1 MNRAIYAGSFDPIT
15 LGHLDIIKR
24 ASHLFDEVI
33 VAVANNTSKNSM
45 LNFDQKL
52 SLVDQSIASQGL
64 ANVQAKTLESGL
76 IVDFAKDQGASSLV
90 RGLRSVKDF
99 EYEIAIEDLNKVQ
112 DPVIETVYLVS
123 SSKYRSISSS
133 IVREIIKFNG
143 RLDDLVPDPV
153 VEYFKK

>member
-45 LNFDQKL
+45 LDFDQKL
-52 SLVDQSIASQGL
+52 DLVDQTIASQGL
-64 ANVQAKTLESGL
+64 DNVQAKTLESGL

-112 DPVIETVYLVS
+112 DPAIETVYLVS

>member
-112 DPVIETVYLVS
+112 DPAI
-123 SSKYRSISSS
+123 
-133 IVREIIKFNG
+133 
-143 RLDDLVPDPV
+143 
-153 VEYFKK
+153 

>member
-52 SLVDQSIASQGL
+52 NLVEQSIASQGL

>member
-1 MNRAIYAGSFDPIT
+1 M
-15 LGHLDIIKR
+15 LD
-24 ASHLFDEVI
+24 
-33 VAVANNTSKNSM
+33 
-45 LNFDQKL
+45 FDQKL
-52 SLVDQSIASQGL
+52 DLVDQTIASQGL
-64 ANVQAKTLESGL
+64 TNVQAKTLESGL
-76 IVDFAKDQGASSLV
+76 IVDFAKEQRASSLV

-112 DPVIETVYLVS
+112 DPAIETVYLVS

-143 RLDDLVPDPV
+143 RIDDLVPDPV